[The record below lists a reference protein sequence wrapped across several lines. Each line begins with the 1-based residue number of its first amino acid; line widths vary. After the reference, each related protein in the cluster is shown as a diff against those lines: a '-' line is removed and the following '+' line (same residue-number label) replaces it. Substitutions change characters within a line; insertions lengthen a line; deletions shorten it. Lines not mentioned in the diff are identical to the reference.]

1 MSSQLD
7 YWREMN
13 AKNAE
18 VASRQAHDIQNA
30 QHDKQT
36 QDSHVNY
43 NASQNHQASLRTGV
57 DSFRD
62 RSSRSSDGMRSA
74 RNTADPYTLDSRS
87 LQGKDQYFQSSLEV
101 SSTRD
106 RISRDQHLYSSE
118 HGGCAISCAP
128 KQ

>member
-18 VASRQAHDIQNA
+18 LASRQAHDIQNA

-36 QDSHVNY
+36 QDSRGNY
-43 NASQNHQASLRTGV
+43 NASQNHPASLRTGV

>member
-1 MSSQLD
+1 MLSQLD

-18 VASRQAHDIQNA
+18 LASRQAHDIQNA

-43 NASQNHQASLRTGV
+43 NASRNHQASLRTSA
-57 DSFRD
+57 DSSRD

-74 RNTADPYTLDSRS
+74 HNTADPYTLDSRS
-87 LQGKDQYFQSSLEV
+87 LQGKDQYF
-101 SSTRD
+101 
-106 RISRDQHLYSSE
+106 HLLLK
-118 HGGCAISCAP
+118 HRLCATEYRVTSAGILRV
-128 KQ
+128 QN